1 MKSIRVLYLIAFSFL
16 CMVALTACNTGVPTT
31 PTQPTKP
38 SATHTPPIVVTPIPQ
53 ASPTSDPDAEINI
66 TRNDYDDALAKWRAA
81 DVREYEIVANYI
93 FVYAEMSGD
102 WRLRVRDGKIVEIY
116 RGDVRV
122 FIDDGDSIPNPEAN
136 PSNLAFLTVEAQFE
150 TIQKI
155 LDDPASRGLVLGGE
169 RYEVQ
174 YRIKFNDTLGYPE
187 MYAVYPLYITDNER
201 VTRIKSLRV
210 IEQGPNAKVTF
221 TPAPPE
227 TTSTPAIP
235 NSSTLPNSK

>member
-136 PSNLAFLTVEAQFE
+136 PSNLA
-150 TIQKI
+150 
-155 LDDPASRGLVLGGE
+155 
-169 RYEVQ
+169 
-174 YRIKFNDTLGYPE
+174 
-187 MYAVYPLYITDNER
+187 
-201 VTRIKSLRV
+201 
-210 IEQGPNAKVTF
+210 
-221 TPAPPE
+221 
-227 TTSTPAIP
+227 
-235 NSSTLPNSK
+235 

>member
-1 MKSIRVLYLIAFSFL
+1 
-16 CMVALTACNTGVPTT
+16 
-31 PTQPTKP
+31 
-38 SATHTPPIVVTPIPQ
+38 
-53 ASPTSDPDAEINI
+53 
-66 TRNDYDDALAKWRAA
+66 
-81 DVREYEIVANYI
+81 
-93 FVYAEMSGD
+93 
-102 WRLRVRDGKIVEIY
+102 
-116 RGDVRV
+116 
-122 FIDDGDSIPNPEAN
+122 
-136 PSNLAFLTVEAQFE
+136 TVEAHFE

-155 LDDPASRGLVLGGE
+155 LDDPTSRGLVLGGE